1 MNECFMYVIHEPW
14 YTTVLTAALVLVKS
28 VILEAL

>member
-1 MNECFMYVIHEPW
+1 MNEYFTYVAHEPR
-14 YTTVLTAALVLVKS
+14 YTAVLTAALVLVKS